1 MGVAARGSA
10 RKNSN
15 TRRYLNY
22 TREKSKALKMANVLL
37 TGLENVKK
45 RKGGS
50 NGVKS

>member
-10 RKNSN
+10 RKNSD
-15 TRRYLNY
+15 TRRHLNY

-37 TGLENVKK
+37 TGLENFKK